1 MRKGV
6 KLQAAILAALAS
18 PAYAGDI
25 CLPSDASIKS
35 LPLVLQCFEAK
46 LKNQQKQIAFLVKEN
61 QCLKQKKDALTVSSD
76 GNVGIGTTS
85 PQAKLHVND
94 TIIVGGGSELI
105 RGDDPGTGNN
115 GLLIQSAQTVEI
127 NIDSNDAPMDIFR
140 VTNGSARQEIFRV
153 QGDGNVGIGTTS
165 PKAKLHTDGGRIRVS
180 ESDGAGQSGVVELS
194 NGTKTNYIFTA
205 ADGHLYAR
213 TDSAT
218 HHVLLQ
224 AGSASGNVG
233 IGTTSPGATLEVVGT
248 VNLNGKNLSGS
259 GLTCTDVEGSKSGR
273 ADDAPSY
280 ASCPSGYTLTG
291 CTCQSPWNS
300 CDGAKPDRAN
310 NRCIA
315 YNKSGGA
322 GVFAEATCCKVH

>member
-6 KLQAAILAALAS
+6 KLQAAILAALAG
-18 PAYAGDI
+18 PTYAGDI

-35 LPLVLQCFEAK
+35 LPLVLQCFEGK
-46 LKNQQKQIAFLVKEN
+46 LKSQQKQIASLTKEN
-61 QCLKQKKDALTVSSD
+61 QSFKQKTDALTVSSD

-85 PQAKLHVND
+85 P
-94 TIIVGGGSELI
+94 
-105 RGDDPGTGNN
+105 
-115 GLLIQSAQTVEI
+115 
-127 NIDSNDAPMDIFR
+127 
-140 VTNGSARQEIFRV
+140 
-153 QGDGNVGIGTTS
+153 
-165 PKAKLHTDGGRIRVS
+165 KAKLHTHGGKIRVS
-180 ESDGAGQSGVVELS
+180 ESDGVGQSGVVELS

-213 TDSAT
+213 TDSAK

-224 AGSASGNVG
+224 AGSTSGNVG
-233 IGTTSPGATLEVVGT
+233 IGTTSPGAKLEVVGT

-280 ASCPSGYTLTG
+280 ASCSSGYTLTG
-291 CTCQSPWNS
+291 CTCYSPWNS
-300 CDGAKPDRAN
+300 CDGAKPDRAK

-315 YNKSGGA
+315 FNMSGGA
-322 GVFAEATCCKVH
+322 GVYAEATCCKVH